1 MASILES
8 CEGFEWDD
16 GNAGKNWHQHRVTDA
31 ESEEVFSNEPIVIV
45 RDSSHSNFENRYA
58 ARGVTRSG
66 RRLTVIF
73 TMRNALIRV
82 ISARDMTRREHRIY
96 EEKIKRHS

>member
-1 MASILES
+1 MALILES

-16 GNAGKNWHQHRVTDA
+16 GNAGKNWHLHRVTDA
-31 ESEEVFSNEPIVIV
+31 ESEQVFSNEPIIIV
-45 RDSSHSNFENRYA
+45 RDSSHSNSENRYA
-58 ARGVTRSG
+58 ARGVTSSR

-82 ISARDMTRREHRIY
+82 VSARDMTRREDRIY
-96 EEKIKRHS
+96 EEKIKRNS

>member
-1 MASILES
+1 MVSILEN

-16 GNAGKNWHQHRVTDA
+16 GNSGKNWHLHRVTDA

-45 RDSSHSNFENRYA
+45 RDSSHSSFETRYA
-58 ARGVTRSG
+58 VRSVTNSG

-73 TMRNALIRV
+73 AIRNALIRV
-82 ISARDMTRREHRIY
+82 ISARDMTRREERSY
-96 EEKIKRHS
+96 EEKIERNS